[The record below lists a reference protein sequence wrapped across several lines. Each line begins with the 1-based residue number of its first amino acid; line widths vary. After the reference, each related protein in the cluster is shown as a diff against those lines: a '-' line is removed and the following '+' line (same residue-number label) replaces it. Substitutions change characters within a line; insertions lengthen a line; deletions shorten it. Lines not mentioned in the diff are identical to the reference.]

1 MQERTIYTKDLT
13 VSSLENY
20 VLDLYINKVLEDN
33 KKITL
38 NEKKKLRKN
47 DFELIKTQIKKDSFK
62 IKN

>member
-1 MQERTIYTKDLT
+1 MSRRIY
-13 VSSLENY
+13 
-20 VLDLYINKVLEDN
+20 
-33 KKITL
+33 ITL